1 MTQNKHIDLLCSRR
15 LLLGM
20 VCILVL
26 MGRQA
31 YADESPLTFGII
43 PYQSH
48 QQLISI
54 FSPLR
59 DYLQQ
64 ASGQK
69 LTIISAPDF
78 KSFRDRTKSGEY
90 DIVFT
95 APHFARLAEIDSQFQ
110 RVAITRYRVHS
121 VILVAKDS
129 PVRNLADLRGKTLA
143 VPPAT
148 SMVYMLTM
156 ELLRS
161 KGMEPGRDF
170 TLHMQDN
177 MQNAMVA
184 SLRGDSDAGTVGFAS
199 WSIYP
204 QQDMLRVLAK
214 TAEVPG
220 LIIMAHPR
228 VPKATVAKLSKALFT
243 FGNTPEGKAYF
254 ASTLHGAWLPVD
266 DATVRTL
273 DRYLQQA
280 RD

>member
-1 MTQNKHIDLLCSRR
+1 MTQNKHVDLPCRR
-15 LLLGM
+15 LLLVGM
-20 VCILVL
+20 VCALLLTV
-26 MGRQA
+26 RHSH
-31 YADESPLTFGII
+31 ADDSALTFGIF

-59 DYLQQ
+59 DYLQR

-69 LTIISAPDF
+69 LSIISAPDF
-78 KSFRDRTKSGEY
+78 KSFRARTKSGEY

-95 APHFARLAEIDSQFQ
+95 APHFARMAEIDSHFQ
-110 RVAITRYRVHS
+110 PVAITRYRTHS

-129 PVRNLADLRGKTLA
+129 PLRNLADLRGKSLA

-156 ELLRS
+156 ELLHSR
-161 KGMEPGRDF
+161 GMEPGRDF
-170 TLHMQDN
+170 TLNMQDN

-184 SLRGDSDAGTVGFAS
+184 SLRGDSDAGTVGYAT

-214 TAEVPG
+214 SAEVPG

-228 VPKATVAKLSKALFT
+228 VPKSTIARLRKALFA
-243 FGNTPEGKAYF
+243 FGETPEGKTYF
-254 ASTLHGAWLPVD
+254 ASTNHGAWLPVD
-266 DATVRTL
+266 ETTMRTL
-273 DRYLQQA
+273 DRYINQA
-280 RD
+280 RN

>member
-1 MTQNKHIDLLCSRR
+1 MTQNKHIDFSCRSR
-15 LLLGM
+15 LLVGM
-20 VCILVL
+20 LCILVL

-31 YADESPLTFGII
+31 YADESPLTFGIF

-95 APHFARLAEIDSQFQ
+95 APHFARLAEIDSHYQ
-110 RVAITRYRVHS
+110 RVAITRYRTHS

-129 PVRNLADLRGKTLA
+129 PLRNLSDLRGKSIA

-156 ELLRS
+156 ELLHS
-161 KGMEPGRDF
+161 KGMETGRDF
-170 TLHMQDN
+170 TLNMQDN

-184 SLRGDSDAGTVGFAS
+184 SLRGDSDAGVAGYSPWNGFE
-199 WSIYP
+199 
-204 QQDMLRVLAK
+204 QRDMLRVIAK
-214 TAEVPG
+214 SAEVPG

-228 VPKATVAKLSKALFT
+228 VPKAIITKLRKALFA
-243 FGNTPEGKAYF
+243 FGDTPEGKTYF
-254 ASTLHGAWLPVD
+254 ASTNHGAWLPVD
-266 DATVRTL
+266 DTTMRTL
-273 DRYLQQA
+273 DRYLHQA
-280 RD
+280 RN